1 MSTVRMSSYLK
12 DEIIATF
19 KKSFDKANPPLPDDP
34 KYGDL
39 IYNTHVAPSITA
51 IQEVANRTLEGLCD
65 PDNLFAK
72 GNHIYLTAPIKRFKV
87 KRPTLADGSISSQQ
101 EYQIESTLHEDQK
114 IDIPLSTFR
123 LMPVE
128 VVSSYNHGHC
138 YASAARFEIPR
149 HKDANVEYVC
159 ACLEYN
165 NELRAKQDLAVKHVQ
180 NLLGKFTTLNQALKA
195 WPALAKLVD
204 SDKISRVHVKQ
215 ERKRKQELQKELADD
230 LVVSGELN
238 KTILAGALIGDK
250 T

>member
-12 DEIIATF
+12 DEIITAF
-19 KKSFDKANPPLPDDP
+19 KNSFDKANPPLPDDP

-51 IQEVANRTLEGLCD
+51 IQEVANRTLGGLCN
-65 PDNLFAK
+65 PDDLFAK
-72 GNHIYLTAPIKRFKV
+72 ENHIYLIAPITRFKV
-87 KRPTLADGSISSQQ
+87 KRPQ
-101 EYQIESTLHEDQK
+101 EYQIESTLHEDEK
-114 IDIPLSTFR
+114 IGIPLSTER

-128 VVSSYNHGHC
+128 ISSYSHGHG
-138 YASAARFEIPR
+138 YARPAQFEIPR
-149 HKDANVEYVC
+149 HEDANVEYVC

-165 NELRAKQDLAVKHVQ
+165 NELRAKQDLAARHVQ

-204 SDKISRVHVKQ
+204 SEKISKVHIKQ